1 MKIIKILKFLT
12 INAFLIYL
20 SILFYG
26 NFIWVGIAFYPGDA
40 MEATNLS
47 FVIMFIVIL
56 NTVDFVSE
64 ILGSK
69 NNE

>member
-1 MKIIKILKFLT
+1 MKTIKLFKFLT

-20 SILFYG
+20 SMLFYE
-26 NFIWVGIAFYPGDA
+26 NFIWVGRAFHHTDA

-47 FVIMFIVIL
+47 YVMIFIVVL

-64 ILGSK
+64 ILEGSD
-69 NNE
+69 